1 MKNKNYTW
9 IVKNEKGEIVK
20 RTSQEDLREVGAM
33 YYGKLEDVVKLIT
46 LREFKQM
53 ATLEILNNMYDK
65 VNHKP
70 ITKEQIEK
78 MLEEM
83 N

>member
-1 MKNKNYTW
+1 
-9 IVKNEKGEIVK
+9 
-20 RTSQEDLREVGAM
+20 
-33 YYGKLEDVVKLIT
+33 
-46 LREFKQM
+46 M
-53 ATLEILNNMYDK
+53 ATLEICNNSFDK

-83 N
+83 E

>member
-9 IVKNEKGEIVK
+9 IVKDVNGEIVR
-20 RTSQEDLREVGAM
+20 RTSQEDLRDVGAM
-33 YYGKLEDVVKLIT
+33 YYGKLEDVIKLIT

-53 ATLEILNNMYDK
+53 ATLEIYNNSYDK

-70 ITKEQIEK
+70 ITKEQVEK